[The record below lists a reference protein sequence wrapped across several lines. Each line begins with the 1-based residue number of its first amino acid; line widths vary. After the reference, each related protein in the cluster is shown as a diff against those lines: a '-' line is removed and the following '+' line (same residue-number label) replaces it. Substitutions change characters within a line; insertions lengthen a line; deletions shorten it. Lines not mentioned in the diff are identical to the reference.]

1 MATPLPTSPTFPRE
15 FCRVCRVFQP
25 MRSKHCLQCRRC
37 VRRFDHHCP
46 YLGTCVGEQNHRW
59 FILML
64 VSHLVMSAWSVMLLE
79 PAAQPERRWTR
90 WLAAN
95 GVVGWWL
102 VRINV
107 QT

>member
-1 MATPLPTSPTFPRE
+1 
-15 FCRVCRVFQP
+15 
-25 MRSKHCLQCRRC
+25 
-37 VRRFDHHCP
+37 
-46 YLGTCVGEQNHRW
+46 VGEQNHRW

-95 GVVGWWL
+95 GVVRRRLAW
-102 VRINV
+102 RINV
-107 QT
+107 WT